1 MRRTLSGWRWRRRQ
15 WISSISASHTG
26 RDAECQRGR
35 FRLRPNERRHVDP
48 AIVELRPWTNTD
60 GCTVQGM
67 DNLFATRHPEVLARP
82 ASLDGIFTF
91 QPRMQAC
98 PRAVQFT
105 PPGSP
110 TSIHLGTGPALPH
123 YLVVNDLEAARAE
136 LISSGVDV
144 SEVFHRGPKGRI
156 PENWR
161 SCGRHSEQDHALSR
175 RPRESG
181 KLSPIS
187 CTPTG

>member
-1 MRRTLSGWRWRRRQ
+1 MPTSQ
-15 WISSISASHTG
+15 ISI
-26 RDAECQRGR
+26 
-35 FRLRPNERRHVDP
+35 RPNERRHVDP
-48 AIVELRPWTNTD
+48 AIVELRALDQYRRLHRARNGQPIRD
-60 GCTVQGM
+60 PPSRGAR
-67 DNLFATRHPEVLARP
+67 ATSE
-82 ASLDGIFTF
+82 
-91 QPRMQAC
+91 PRWHLHVPTSMQAC

-161 SCGRHSEQDHALSR
+161 SCGRHSEQDHALSDARGKAESCRPSHGR
-175 RPRESG
+175 RRDERTAG
-181 KLSPIS
+181 
-187 CTPTG
+187 GGQAAF